1 MPLIGYA
8 RVSTEDQTLG
18 PQLDALQAAGCREVF
33 EEFASG
39 ASRSRP
45 QLAAALARVRRGDT
59 LVVARIDRLARSL
72 AHLLAVVETL
82 RAKGAHFRSLA
93 DPIDTS
99 GPSGV
104 LVLQMLGA
112 VAEFER
118 SLIRERTK
126 AGLQAARA
134 RGRVGGNPGLRA
146 RDPAVLRK
154 LAAARRASRLA
165 NLLPDLDRWL
175 PLVRKLRPTQP
186 WPDVTAAV
194 NQALPA
200 GHRRFTM
207 DRLVSTTRLLVAEA
221 LAEPELLGTAPRRRP
236 RKDRLARQRAT
247 EVVAALA
254 AGRGS
259 ITLAQLG
266 TELTRLGFAPPRG
279 GDQWA
284 PSSVKALLD
293 RARMA
298 GLLAPPPQPATPPA
312 AIG

>member
-1 MPLIGYA
+1 LPLIGYA
-8 RVSTEDQTLG
+8 RVSTEEQNLG
-18 PQLDALQAAGCREVF
+18 PQLDTLRAAGCAEVF

-39 ASRSRP
+39 ASRARP
-45 QLAAALARVRRGDT
+45 QLAAALTRVRRGDT

-72 AHLLAVVETL
+72 SHLLAVVEGL

-134 RGRVGGNPGLRA
+134 RGRVGGNPGLRT

-154 LAAARRASRLA
+154 LAASRRASRLA
-165 NLLPDLDRWL
+165 TLLPDLDRWL
-175 PLVRKLRPTQP
+175 PLVRKLRPAKP
-186 WPDVTAAV
+186 WPDVTQAV
-194 NQALPA
+194 NAALPP
-200 GHRRFTM
+200 GHPRFTM
-207 DRLVSTTRLLVAEA
+207 DRLVSTIKLLVGEA
-221 LAEPELLGTAPRRRP
+221 LAEPALLDAAPRRRS
-236 RKDRLARQRAT
+236 RREHGARTRAT
-247 EVVAALA
+247 EVAAALV
-254 AGRGS
+254 AGRSG

-266 TELTRLGFAPPRG
+266 TELTRLGLTPARG
-279 GDQWA
+279 GNQWA
-284 PSSVKALLD
+284 PSSLKALLD
-293 RARMA
+293 QARAR
-298 GLLAPPPQPATPPA
+298 GLLAST
-312 AIG
+312 